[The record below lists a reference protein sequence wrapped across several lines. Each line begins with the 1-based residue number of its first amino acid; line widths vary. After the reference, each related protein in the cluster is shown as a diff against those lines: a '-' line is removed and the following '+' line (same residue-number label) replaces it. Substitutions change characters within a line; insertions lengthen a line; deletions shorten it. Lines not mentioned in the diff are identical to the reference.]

1 MVEID
6 DKIISEE
13 LFDEF
18 FCCDL
23 SQCKGICCVEG
34 DSGAPL
40 TIDEID
46 AIEDEFERVRPFM
59 TKEGV
64 EAVERDGVFEVDGD
78 GDYTTTLVEGKE
90 CAYVVMENGIALCAM
105 EKAFRAGKSTFM
117 KPISCHLYPIRVKEF
132 SNGMVGLNYHHWD
145 VCSSAVCNGRKSGV
159 KVYQSLKTAIERAFG
174 EEFYEHLVEVDNILT
189 NKKVEER

>member
-1 MVEID
+1 
-6 DKIISEE
+6 
-13 LFDEF
+13 
-18 FCCDL
+18 
-23 SQCKGICCVEG
+23 VEG

-117 KPISCHLYPIRVKEF
+117 KPI
-132 SNGMVGLNYHHWD
+132 
-145 VCSSAVCNGRKSGV
+145 
-159 KVYQSLKTAIERAFG
+159 
-174 EEFYEHLVEVDNILT
+174 
-189 NKKVEER
+189 